1 MICRKYIQKGIPR
14 PNVFCDLRKEDI
26 WFEPPKPE
34 QAQPLQSR
42 PTAAVLV
49 RNEMLSLI
57 QRLLSTPT
65 DHAEGSAAAR
75 PLCPRVLVITQDLRF
90 YAAVLSAVSS
100 TVWEVCLARSLAAAL
115 ALCGTGTIPI
125 VLYDQ
130 CVAQADWHEAFDR
143 LRLVLN
149 HQRVVLATAVAD
161 EKIWRSVLNCH
172 GYDVVARNA
181 GSAELKRVLRFAWIS
196 LQEGERNP
204 IGDS

>member
-1 MICRKYIQKGIPR
+1 
-14 PNVFCDLRKEDI
+14 
-26 WFEPPKPE
+26 
-34 QAQPLQSR
+34 
-42 PTAAVLV
+42 
-49 RNEMLSLI
+49 MLSLI

-115 ALCGTGTIPI
+115 ALCRTGTIPI

-143 LRLVLN
+143 LRP
-149 HQRVVLATAVAD
+149 RP
-161 EKIWRSVLNCH
+161 ESP
-172 GYDVVARNA
+172 A
-181 GSAELKRVLRFAWIS
+181 GSSRHGGCRREDLAQRAELSWL
-196 LQEGERNP
+196 
-204 IGDS
+204 